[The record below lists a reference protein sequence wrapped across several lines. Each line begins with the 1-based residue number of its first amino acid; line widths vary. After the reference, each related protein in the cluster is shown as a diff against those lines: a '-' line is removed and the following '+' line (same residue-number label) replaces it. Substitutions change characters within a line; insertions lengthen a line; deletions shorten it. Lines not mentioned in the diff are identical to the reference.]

1 MRAKLYPPA
10 MPRPAKSVVQTS
22 CAVIVDVAVAVNVNV
37 GGAVI
42 VAVHV
47 HGNAPVSVIDLRRNA
62 SNRVTYQPLHGRR

>member
-1 MRAKLYPPA
+1 MI
-10 MPRPAKSVVQTS
+10 
-22 CAVIVDVAVAVNVNV
+22 VIVIVIVAVTVP
-37 GGAVI
+37 VI